1 MTNRST
7 ILFFMFMIQM
17 GESVYSSFSPGH
29 KEHSQSAHEAL
40 LRAKLLSNDNNEDKQ
55 DCTEGN
61 FLFILFLIVC
71 QLLFAHSPVLLKL
84 AEGCSERDTHLM
96 LGYLMAI
103 TTVHEW

>member
-1 MTNRST
+1 MTNRPT

-61 FLFILFLIVC
+61 FLFIFVSDCMSIAVC
-71 QLLFAHSPVLLKL
+71 TFPSVT
-84 AEGCSERDTHLM
+84 EVS
-96 LGYLMAI
+96 
-103 TTVHEW
+103 